1 LELSTEEIE
10 FNEKDQHIR
19 CLAHVINLSAQEA
32 LKSLKSAADKNE
44 NELLNEKN
52 NQVALGPLNKVSLIF
67 NINFSNHIIYIF
79 FKIKYYFLASYSYCQ
94 NKSFTPIT

>member
-1 LELSTEEIE
+1 MEDIE
-10 FNEKDQHIR
+10 FDKKNQHIR

-52 NQVALGPLNKVSLIF
+52 NQVALGPLNKVSLI
-67 NINFSNHIIYIF
+67 NFSNHIIYIF
-79 FKIKYYFLASYSYCQ
+79 F
-94 NKSFTPIT
+94 